1 MRTIRHLGLF
11 EGIGGFSI
19 AARMRGWDTVAM
31 VEWNPF
37 CQVVLKH
44 HFPDADIY
52 GDITKVDFRQYE
64 KKVEI
69 ITGGFPC
76 QPFSTAGKRGGD
88 GDDRFLWP
96 EMLRAVK
103 EVKPVVVI
111 GENVPGIIS
120 IFEQQASASVEVE
133 TLQLFDQVDGF
144 GRRKDHIRIHK
155 RIAAGVIDDL
165 KQAGYLF
172 PETEDGTPIIFCIP
186 ACGVE
191 APHERQRIF
200 FVAYRADAGVE
211 GLRHEWEDKANEL
224 IIATDTSC
232 GERQERSHFNGEREN
247 EAQGGAGDRR
257 KREGSEI
264 AVEKGFKPG
273 SESGRE
279 LEGGLEGLRS
289 NESAADPSFIG
300 QQQSGP
306 TRSGRAGSSDSG
318 GDVNESAPDTDS
330 NGLEGSRS
338 SDKHRQSRS
347 PEGDA
352 SERLSAH
359 ERSIRF
365 QGFPTQSPVCGG
377 DDGLPRELDGITFSK
392 WREESIK
399 AYGNAV
405 VPQLAFELYELVEPL
420 ILAALKSRS

>member
-44 HFPDADIY
+44 HFPDSDIY

-64 KKVEI
+64 NKVEI

-96 EMLRAVK
+96 EMLRAIK

-120 IFEQQASASVEVE
+120 IFEQQASASVEVK

-165 KQAGYLF
+165 KQAGYLL

-200 FVAYRADAGVE
+200 FVAYRDGARSGSEYELCTGGDVPEERIDKCGITAD
-211 GLRHEWEDKANEL
+211 
-224 IIATDTSC
+224 TDFGQC
-232 GERQERSHFNGEREN
+232 PERGHLNGERQDETEIGAGLDNRVARPGSDGDAADTNGERQKCER
-247 EAQGGAGDRR
+247 EPAGLGRFRPMFDNSP
-257 KREGSEI
+257 GN
-264 AVEKGFKPG
+264 KPAWQ
-273 SESGRE
+273 
-279 LEGGLEGLRS
+279 
-289 NESAADPSFIG
+289 N
-300 QQQSGP
+300 
-306 TRSGRAGSSDSG
+306 
-318 GDVNESAPDTDS
+318 
-330 NGLEGSRS
+330 
-338 SDKHRQSRS
+338 
-347 PEGDA
+347 
-352 SERLSAH
+352 
-359 ERSIRF
+359 
-365 QGFPTQSPVCGG
+365 FPTQPPVCGG
-377 DDGLPRELDGITFSK
+377 DDGLPRELDGISFSK

-405 VPQLAFELYELVEPL
+405 VPQLAFEFYELVEP
-420 ILAALKSRS
+420 ILLHALKSRT